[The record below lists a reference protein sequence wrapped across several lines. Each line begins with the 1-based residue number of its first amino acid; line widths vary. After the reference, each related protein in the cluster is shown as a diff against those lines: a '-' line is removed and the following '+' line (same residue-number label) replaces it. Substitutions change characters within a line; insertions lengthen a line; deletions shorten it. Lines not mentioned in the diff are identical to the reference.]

1 MKPGTIVVVA
11 GLFLAVFSFLPA
23 HAANQA
29 IGTVEFIKSRAFGTL
44 PGGQKKSK
52 FPGDDFFS
60 REILETLCECAVR
73 VRFRDGS
80 VLALEEASHFQTE
93 YYDYASAGGKPIQV
107 LKMAEGVF
115 RFISGNMPR
124 QAIVLKTPTAV
135 IKVRGTAID
144 VTVAN
149 DGATNVHVLQGM
161 AYVTANKS
169 EASRL
174 IETGNGV
181 AVKGGGW
188 GINRVPNSQP
198 ATDPGPLSDSPWSG
212 AGSKAAPC
220 KPLLPREDWLFHVAA
235 DTTDGTKDGTRD
247 GTKDGT
253 YDGTRDGTYDGTRD
267 GTYDGTR
274 DGTYDGTRDG
284 TDDGT
289 RDGTYDGTRDGT
301 RDGTYDGTDGI
312 VGDGIVGDGIVGDG
326 IVNVPTVTIT
336 PVDGGGGGE
345 TTITVPP
352 ADGGDDRDQAAPTST
367 PAPTSAPTSTPS
379 TSSDPTPHPA
389 PTAGPTPHP
398 EPRNLVPDVPTPNV
412 PTPRVTTPNV
422 PTPRATTPNVRTR

>member
-1 MKPGTIVVVA
+1 MKPRAIVVVA

-23 HAANQA
+23 HAANQD

-169 EASRL
+169 EASR
-174 IETGNGV
+174 IIGAGDGV
-181 AVKGGGW
+181 AVKGDGW

-198 ATDPGPLSDSPWSG
+198 ATNPGPLSDRQWSG

-220 KPLLPREDWLFHVAA
+220 TPLEPRDDWLDRVAA
-235 DTTDGTKDGTRD
+235 
-247 GTKDGT
+247 
-253 YDGTRDGTYDGTRD
+253 
-267 GTYDGTR
+267 
-274 DGTYDGTRDG
+274 
-284 TDDGT
+284 
-289 RDGTYDGTRDGT
+289 
-301 RDGTYDGTDGI
+301 
-312 VGDGIVGDGIVGDG
+312 
-326 IVNVPTVTIT
+326 VT
-336 PVDGGGGGE
+336 GGGE
-345 TTITVPP
+345 EGR
-352 ADGGDDRDQAAPTST
+352 DGGEGRDGEGLFNWERLIE
-367 PAPTSAPTSTPS
+367 
-379 TSSDPTPHPA
+379 
-389 PTAGPTPHP
+389 AGTISK
-398 EPRNLVPDVPTPNV
+398 EDLKLFIIKDSVNDTFDYLVKNMQK
-412 PTPRVTTPNV
+412 
-422 PTPRATTPNVRTR
+422 